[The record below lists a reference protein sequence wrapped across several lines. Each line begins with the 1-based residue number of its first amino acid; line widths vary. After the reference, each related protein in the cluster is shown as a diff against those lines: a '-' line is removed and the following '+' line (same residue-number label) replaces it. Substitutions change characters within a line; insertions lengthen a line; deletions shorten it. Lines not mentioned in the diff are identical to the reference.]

1 MEERKNLLAPHKV
14 MGELKIKNLDD
25 TTIQRL
31 DEIQDEINYLTE
43 TKPKTK
49 VKIDPQDAQT
59 LSEISMMIDRISKL
73 SLVKDYEQQFKNKTR
88 NLENKYTNYINAS
101 VAYQLEEGSAN
112 LEKIEELKNDYLKYE
127 KDFFMYEAE
136 YKEFYEKFHD
146 MNYKSIRDNESYFK
160 DNKIPKSF
168 NYQRTV
174 SDEMYS
180 RYMEEKPGARY
191 RIKTLRKDEYYDVS
205 TGEELTE
212 DQLEDYSEEDLQA
225 LVANGSLFMKEGVIN
240 KDFLKSADGIPMPKN
255 IVKVDGAYL
264 VKPGMENMTIT
275 DPVTGEVHPAV
286 NPNYVKLMQN
296 PELFDFYNSL
306 MGMYFNLQNKVDG
319 RRTGYLVPGMASS
332 MIENLSTLGV
342 GATISKQIDTYIDK
356 EIRAYGSHQ
365 DYINNSWG
373 ALGDVTRISGVNQ
386 LPLNL
391 QTTDS
396 IGALMRYAGEAHY
409 NMAMQDTAPVVN
421 TTIQYLEKLSEDIQ
435 NKIQAKDYTFI
446 DPLTNKKST
455 VDWDKRFKE
464 LNKVIEILKYEKRK
478 FVNLQANN
486 PEEKNRKLTKVVKQV
501 MSYTS
506 FVRMGFDVVNQTKNY
521 VAGNVQAF
529 IAAGNLDDGSHYTR
543 ENYAWAQQQFFG
555 TFMPNYFSDFGKV
568 NDISESTMLY
578 RKYNPHQKEFD
589 HFIHES
595 SGSKERKLTGIFIN
609 PIELGY
615 MVQDKGDTAIGIVVM
630 YSILDNYKYNVFST
644 DPTTGK
650 KIYKLNPDGTNQT
663 VKGHEVYYQDANKL
677 LQIRQDVEFTAED
690 EKFIRNIIY
699 SEMRK
704 AQGNYA
710 SWDQTK
716 MEENITGKLIFYYRK
731 YIVPQFLNRFGY
743 LRTNWEGA
751 EVTIGYWRAL
761 SKLYK
766 AYGFVEATKY
776 FLNFGKQGTAA
787 INPAEIGKVYSKS
800 ISHARRD
807 AVAMALLTIL
817 GYATLQYVKRKDDDD
832 EELGMLEGNAIRL
845 MWGVQGETTAMF
857 PLGGGSQEYIK
868 NFTSATTYLRELT
881 AIKKLGSHTIST
893 IGALTIGGGEEPDP
907 EYDSAVYQSLWKD
920 AYFNKKSGAYVKG
933 DMKLTK
939 DFVDLTGW
947 KNFRDTFD
955 PNYRIDMLKRNQ

>member
-1 MEERKNLLAPHKV
+1 
-14 MGELKIKNLDD
+14 
-25 TTIQRL
+25 
-31 DEIQDEINYLTE
+31 
-43 TKPKTK
+43 
-49 VKIDPQDAQT
+49 
-59 LSEISMMIDRISKL
+59 
-73 SLVKDYEQQFKNKTR
+73 
-88 NLENKYTNYINAS
+88 
-101 VAYQLEEGSAN
+101 
-112 LEKIEELKNDYLKYE
+112 
-127 KDFFMYEAE
+127 
-136 YKEFYEKFHD
+136 
-146 MNYKSIRDNESYFK
+146 
-160 DNKIPKSF
+160 
-168 NYQRTV
+168 
-174 SDEMYS
+174 
-180 RYMEEKPGARY
+180 
-191 RIKTLRKDEYYDVS
+191 
-205 TGEELTE
+205 
-212 DQLEDYSEEDLQA
+212 
-225 LVANGSLFMKEGVIN
+225 
-240 KDFLKSADGIPMPKN
+240 
-255 IVKVDGAYL
+255 
-264 VKPGMENMTIT
+264 
-275 DPVTGEVHPAV
+275 
-286 NPNYVKLMQN
+286 
-296 PELFDFYNSL
+296 
-306 MGMYFNLQNKVDG
+306 
-319 RRTGYLVPGMASS
+319 
-332 MIENLSTLGV
+332 
-342 GATISKQIDTYIDK
+342 
-356 EIRAYGSHQ
+356 
-365 DYINNSWG
+365 
-373 ALGDVTRISGVNQ
+373 
-386 LPLNL
+386 
-391 QTTDS
+391 
-396 IGALMRYAGEAHY
+396 
-409 NMAMQDTAPVVN
+409 
-421 TTIQYLEKLSEDIQ
+421 
-435 NKIQAKDYTFI
+435 
-446 DPLTNKKST
+446 
-455 VDWDKRFKE
+455 
-464 LNKVIEILKYEKRK
+464 
-478 FVNLQANN
+478 
-486 PEEKNRKLTKVVKQV
+486 

-529 IAAGNLDDGSHYTR
+529 IAAGNLDDASHYTR

-568 NDISESTMLY
+568 NDVSESTMLY
-578 RKYNPHQKEFD
+578 RKFNPHQKEFD

-630 YSILDNYKYNVFST
+630 YSILDNYKYNVFTT

-817 GYATLQYVKRKDDDD
+817 GYAALQYVKRKDDDD

-845 MWGVQGETTAMF
+845 MWGIQGETTAMF